1 MSRINLSMRNE
12 IMNIKQDL
20 FDFFEDLKRNNNRE
34 WFQANKDRY
43 ENDVK
48 DPLLTFIAAFAE
60 RTPEISTS
68 IMAIPRISGGSMFRI
83 YRDMRFSKDKTPYKT
98 GAGIQFRHKR
108 GKDVHAPAYYLHLE
122 PGEVFAGCGIWKPN
136 TETVNKI
143 RTKIAEHPDQ
153 WLAIIQEKKFAKTF
167 TMGGDSLKRPPRG
180 FDPDHPLIED
190 LKRKDYLASIVL
202 NEPIVCKK
210 EFLDYYV
217 DLCKIAAPFMKF
229 LTRTVGLDW

>member
-1 MSRINLSMRNE
+1 MK
-12 IMNIKQDL
+12 IKSEL
-20 FDFFEDLKRNNNRE
+20 FAFLGELKENNNRV
-34 WFQANKDRY
+34 WFQDNKERY

-68 IMAIPRISGGSMFRI
+68 IMAIPRTTGGSLFRI

-98 GAGIQFRHKR
+98 GAGLHFRHKR
-108 GKDVHAPAYYLHLE
+108 GKDVHAPGYYLHLE

-136 TETVNKI
+136 TETVTKI
-143 RTKIAEHPDQ
+143 RTKIATHPDQ
-153 WLAIIQEKKFAKTF
+153 WLNIIQEKKFKKTF
-167 TMGGDSLKRPPRG
+167 TIGGDSLKRPPKG

-202 NEPIVCKK
+202 NEKIVG
-210 EFLDYYV
+210 EPDFLDYYV
-217 DLCKIAAPFMKF
+217 ELCKTAAPFMEF
-229 LTRTVGLDW
+229 LTRAVGLDW